1 MSADAKTDRVPE
13 EVGMTELDPAIRD
26 YYDRRPEESR
36 LEHGLGRLEAVRTR
50 ALIMRNIPAPP
61 GIVLDV
67 GGAGGSYAGW
77 LAELGYTVH
86 LIDPVPR
93 LVAVAR
99 EYSRTLRN
107 PITSLEVADARALPC
122 PSSSADVVLLL
133 GPLYHLLE
141 VDDRLRALGEAGRVL
156 KPGGVL
162 VAAAISR
169 WGSALDGIA
178 YDFLA
183 HPGFRTAV
191 PQEVLDGRH
200 FNPERRPGFFTTA
213 YFHRPDELTA
223 ELARAGF
230 EVRQLY
236 GVEGPARMLSD
247 FDARWGDPRR
257 RADMIWMAEL
267 LECEPSLIGLSPHLL
282 AIGVAC

>member
-1 MSADAKTDRVPE
+1 MAK
-13 EVGMTELDPAIRD
+13 LDPEIRD

-36 LEHGLGRLEAVRTR
+36 LEHGLSQLEALRTR
-50 ALIMRNIPAPP
+50 ALIMRHIPAAPA
-61 GIVLDV
+61 IVLDV
-67 GGAGGSYAGW
+67 GGAAGAYAGW
-77 LAELGYTVH
+77 LAELDYTVH
-86 LIDPVPR
+86 LIDAVPR
-93 LVAVAR
+93 LVDRAR

-107 PITSLEVADARALPC
+107 PIASLEVADARALPC

-141 VDDRLRALGEAGRVL
+141 AEDRLRALGEAWRVL

-169 WGSALDGIA
+169 WASALDGIA

-183 HPGFRTAV
+183 DAGFRAAV
-191 PQEVLDGRH
+191 QQEVVDGRH
-200 FNPERRPGFFTTA
+200 FNPERQPGFFTTA
-213 YFHRPDELTA
+213 YFHRPDDLRA
-223 ELARAGF
+223 ELEEAGF
-230 EVRQLY
+230 SVRQLY
-236 GVEGPARMLSD
+236 GIEGPARMLSD
-247 FDARWGDPRR
+247 FDARWADPRR

-282 AIGVAC
+282 AIGTKRG